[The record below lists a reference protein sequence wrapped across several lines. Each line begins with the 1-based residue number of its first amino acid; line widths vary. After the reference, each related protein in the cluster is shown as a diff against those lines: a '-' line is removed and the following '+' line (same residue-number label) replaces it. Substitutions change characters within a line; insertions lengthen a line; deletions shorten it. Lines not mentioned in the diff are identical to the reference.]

1 MPRTPFPA
9 LLLLAALCHA
19 QGVGDLAV
27 SPTRILLEGR
37 TRTAEVVL
45 TNKGR
50 EPATYRVSFTHTRM
64 DESGDVAECPKEPG
78 QVTAEDLV
86 RFSPREVKL
95 APGISQVVRI
105 QLRKPE
111 DLPAGEYRSQMLF
124 RAVPPAQA
132 LEPAGPDDGKQ
143 ELTISIRPIFGIS
156 IPVLV
161 HHGETSCTL
170 TLADL
175 EFVPAKA
182 KGEPPTL
189 SLRLLREGNQSMSGT
204 LQATWAPRNGKAVLA
219 GEAPRAIYH
228 PLPFI
233 RVSLPLDKAGAGDL
247 AGGTL
252 KVAFTPRDAKAP
264 VAQATLDL
272 P

>member
-1 MPRTPFPA
+1 MMRIPLPA
-9 LLLLAALCHA
+9 LMLLAAICHA

-27 SPTRILLEGR
+27 NPTRILLEGR
-37 TRTAEVVL
+37 SRTAEVML

-64 DESGDVAECPKEPG
+64 DEAGDVAECAKELG
-78 QVTAEDLV
+78 QITAEDLV

-95 APGISQVVRI
+95 APGVSQVVRI

-124 RAVPPAQA
+124 RAVPPPQPV
-132 LEPAGPDDGKQ
+132 EPAKADDGKQ
-143 ELTISIRPIFGIS
+143 DLSISIRPIFGIS
-156 IPVLV
+156 IPVV
-161 HHGETSCTL
+161 VRHGETGCTMAM
-170 TLADL
+170 ADL
-175 EFVPAKA
+175 QLVPAKG
-182 KGEPPTL
+182 KGEPPSL
-189 SLRLLREGNQSMSGT
+189 SLRLLREGNQSMSGMV
-204 LQATWAPRNGKAVLA
+204 QATWTPRNGKTILA

-233 RVSLPLDKAGAGDL
+233 RVTLPLDKVGAGDL

-252 KVAFTPRDAKAP
+252 TVAFTPRDAKAP
-264 VAQATLDL
+264 VAQATLEL